1 MTSEHG
7 EQSACSTATVCAAM
21 NLDSRDQPT
30 LDPDETV
37 LSAGTTWGLAL
48 SMFVLGVFFL
58 TLSPVLL
65 DVSRDLAA
73 DDRALGYP
81 GGAYSLAL
89 GLAALLMAPF
99 QDALQR
105 RWLLLVG
112 TGLHASG
119 VLVAASAPTWEAFIL
134 GHVLCGAG
142 AGIFQPAA
150 YALATDHTRQQDRA
164 RVFGRINA
172 GWAASTL
179 IGVPL
184 ASGFSDRL
192 GWRLMILSILVVWCV
207 VLLLI
212 APRLVTRQD
221 QRAARRQISEVFSGE
236 GLRSLV
242 SARLHWLYAAT
253 VLIFVGFYG
262 VYAFLGLAVRNFLD
276 LGSTGAGAFVFFYGA
291 GFLTGSLNTR
301 FIDRVS
307 PSRALFFSALVLG
320 ATLLAVPLNVGSAN
334 LLRALMY
341 LWGVGQVT
349 AFTSLTA
356 VAGSVDASSRGIA
369 LSLKSASVMLG
380 ASLGT
385 VTMGAINALY
395 GYRAVGYSCAGAT
408 FIAAVIVRYRLY
420 PTWSKPCPTPAAP
433 SQEGHR

>member
-1 MTSEHG
+1 MTINSREHP
-7 EQSACSTATVCAAM
+7 SHY
-21 NLDSRDQPT
+21 
-30 LDPDETV
+30 PDEAV
-37 LSAGTTWGLAL
+37 LSTGTISGLAL
-48 SMFVLGVFFL
+48 SMFVVGVFFL

-73 DDRALGYP
+73 DDKALGYP

-99 QDALQR
+99 QDAVQR

-112 TGLHASG
+112 VGLHASG
-119 VLVAASAPTWEAFIL
+119 ILVVASAPTWEAFIL
-134 GHVLCGAG
+134 GHVLCGTG

-150 YALATDHTRQQDRA
+150 YALAADHTRQQDRA
-164 RVFGRINA
+164 RVFGRINV

-179 IGVPL
+179 VGVPL
-184 ASGFSDRL
+184 AAGFSDRL
-192 GWRLMILSILVVWCV
+192 GWRGMILSILVVWCV

-212 APRLVTRQD
+212 GRRLMTRQD
-221 QRAARRQISEVFSGE
+221 QTAVRRQVSEVFSVAS
-236 GLRSLV
+236 LRSLA

-253 VLIFVGFYG
+253 ILIFVGFYG
-262 VYAFLGLAVRNFLD
+262 VYAFLGLAVRNSLG
-276 LGSTGAGAFVFFYGA
+276 LGSTGAGAFVLFYGA

-307 PSRALFFSALVLG
+307 PGRALFFSALVL
-320 ATLLAVPLNVGSAN
+320 ALVLLAIPLNVGSAN
-334 LLRALMY
+334 FLRALMY

-369 LSLKSASVMLG
+369 LSLKSATVMLG

-395 GYRAVGYSCAGAT
+395 GYPTVGCLCAGAT
-408 FIAAVIVRYRLY
+408 FIAAAIVRCRLY
-420 PTWSKPCPTPAAP
+420 PNWIKVP
-433 SQEGHR
+433 